1 MEILQSLDIFN
12 DGHEL
17 YYKYYFDQS
26 STPISY
32 PLVPP
37 CPFKFYVS
45 FKQAKNTRSTINA
58 SMGVRPSAAA

>member
-1 MEILQSLDIFN
+1 MEILQSLDNFN
-12 DGHEL
+12 NGHEL
-17 YYKYYFDQS
+17 YHKYCFDPS

-45 FKQAKNTRSTINA
+45 FKQTKNKRSTINA